1 MTTVELLDFKFTL
14 ACIYSSPDG
23 NFCDLL
29 KKELES
35 TICKVQSKRKQ
46 FYVVDGVL
54 ISCKAVQTSR
64 TAKFIFDV

>member
-54 ISCKAVQTSR
+54 ISCKAVQNF
-64 TAKFIFDV
+64 KNCKIHF